1 MADSKQEK
9 FMEMYQPC
17 HEPFLRY
24 CSALAYGKM
33 DTEDLVQDVLL
44 SAYTHFESLRNH
56 KEFLHYLIRAARNR
70 SISLWRKRKKQTD
83 LSEKYTA
90 RLMEKG
96 VNAETL
102 LDIDIL
108 YKTIGLLPKK
118 QREAL
123 ILFEV
128 SGFSIKEVAA
138 LQKSTPGATKTML
151 SRGRK
156 RLKALLDDSSALSQS
171 SQHLFSIIQTVV
183 L

>member
-1 MADSKQEK
+1 MPESKQQK

-17 HEPFLRY
+17 HDSFLRY

-44 SAYTHFESLRNH
+44 SAYTHFDTIRNP

-70 SISLWRKRKKQTD
+70 SISNWRKQKHRAELT
-83 LSEKYTA
+83 EKYSN
-90 RLMEKG
+90 RLIAKG
-96 VNAETL
+96 ISPDIL

-108 YKTIGLLPKK
+108 QKVIQSLPQK
-118 QREAL
+118 QREVL

-128 SGFSIKEVAA
+128 SGFSIKEIAEV
-138 LQKSTPGATKTML
+138 QKSTPGAIKTRL
-151 SRGRK
+151 SRARK
-156 RLKALLDDSSALSQS
+156 HVRKLLSENPELSTS
-171 SQHLFSIIQTVV
+171 HLFTILQTTV

>member
-1 MADSKQEK
+1 MPDTKQEK
-9 FMEMYQPC
+9 FMEMYRPC

-44 SAYTHFESLRNH
+44 SAFIHFEGLRNP

-70 SISLWRKRKKQTD
+70 SISLWRKRKKQAELTD
-83 LSEKYTA
+83 KYAERLSA
-90 RLMEKG
+90 KG
-96 VNAETL
+96 IHAETL
-102 LDIDIL
+102 LDIDYL
-108 YKTIGLLPKK
+108 YKALNQLPKTQK
-118 QREAL
+118 EAI

-128 SGFSIKEVAA
+128 SGFSIKEIAE
-138 LQKSTPGATKTML
+138 LQKSSPGAVKTRL

-156 RLKALLDDSSALSQS
+156 QLKKLLDDSPALSQS
-171 SQHLFSIIQTVV
+171 SQNLFSIIQTVI